1 MKCILT
7 AAIALGALSS
17 GAAFS
22 QTAPLTASPN
32 PPAISTS
39 NADSKTSAAPVAGA
53 NSFTQSEAKNRIEAH
68 GYSDV
73 TELAKDDKSIWRG
86 KATKDGKQVSVAL
99 DYQGN
104 IVSQK
109 PAN

>member
-7 AAIALGALSS
+7 AAIALGALS
-17 GAAFS
+17 GAAVS
-22 QTAPLTASPN
+22 QTAPITASPN
-32 PPAISTS
+32 PPAISTNNS
-39 NADSKTSAAPVAGA
+39 GSKTSGAPVAGA

-86 KATKDGKQVSVAL
+86 KATKDGKQVSIAL

>member
-1 MKCILT
+1 MKCILK
-7 AAIALGALSS
+7 AAIAVGVLSS
-17 GAAFS
+17 GAALS

-68 GYSDV
+68 GYSAV
-73 TELAKDDKSIWRG
+73 TELAKDDKSIWHG

-104 IVSQK
+104 IVSH
-109 PAN
+109 